1 MFWNLLSS
9 ADSLGDGVKGCSK
22 GDLLM
27 LLPMIAIFVLFIW
40 WSRSSQKKREKE
52 VNETLNA
59 MKPGDTVK
67 TIGGICG
74 VVVELCP
81 DEDAFVLE
89 TGSETSGKSYI
100 KFDKKAVFQTS
111 AVAKQ
116 EMVAEVPV
124 EEADETP
131 VFEEEVTEVPVEE
144 ADETPV
150 FEEEATETPVEET
163 AEEAVLEEE
172 VAEEPVEA
180 TAEEVVETPVE
191 ETETPVEE

>member
-27 LLPMIAIFVLFIW
+27 LLPMVAIFALFIW

-89 TGSETSGKSYI
+89 TGSETTGKSYI
-100 KFDKKAVFQTS
+100 TFDKRMSVYQTDAAVETQTEEQ
-111 AVAKQ
+111 ATTEKDEFFDEPQ
-116 EMVAEVPV
+116 AE
-124 EEADETP
+124 EQAQ
-131 VFEEEVTEVPVEE
+131 
-144 ADETPV
+144 
-150 FEEEATETPVEET
+150 PVEET
-163 AEEAVLEEE
+163 AEE
-172 VAEEPVEA
+172 VAEEPAEEIA
-180 TAEEVVETPVE
+180 EETTETATEETAEETTEEVETDKE
-191 ETETPVEE
+191 

>member
-27 LLPMIAIFVLFIW
+27 LLPMVAIFALFIW

-89 TGSETSGKSYI
+89 TGSETTGKSYI

-116 EMVAEVPV
+116 ETA
-124 EEADETP
+124 
-131 VFEEEVTEVPVEE
+131 EEVVEE

-163 AEEAVLEEE
+163 AEE
-172 VAEEPVEA
+172 
-180 TAEEVVETPVE
+180 VVETPVE
-191 ETETPVEE
+191 ERAEAPVEETEE